1 MKAFAGLLLAFGL
14 FSTPAAA
21 ATAFSLYTQ
30 GKYAQAVVAG
40 VAQNDSAGFA
50 VAARAELAQEM
61 MREEPCLECLKR
73 AEDYARRA
81 VAADPKSVE
90 GHVDIALSLGYEAR
104 IIGKFAA
111 RLKRYAEQAREHLDD
126 ALAVEPSDEWAW
138 AAMGGWNIEIV
149 RSGGKTLA
157 RWLYGASVE
166 TGLADF
172 AKAFATSPDSLVLRY
187 QYALSLA
194 GYDRD
199 AYRGQI
205 EDALAR
211 AVAGKPQSAFETF
224 VQMRARALLLAF
236 RAGDWPAFDR
246 LVRSDQR
253 YP

>member
-1 MKAFAGLLLAFGL
+1 MRAFAGLLFALGL
-14 FSTPAAA
+14 FSTPAGA
-21 ATAFSLYTQ
+21 ATPLALYTQ
-30 GKYAQAVVAG
+30 GKYAQAVVTG
-40 VAQNDSAGFA
+40 VAQNDAAGFA

-61 MREEPCLECLKR
+61 MREEPCLECIKR

-90 GHVDIALSLGYEAR
+90 GHVDVALSLGYEAR

-111 RLKRYAEQAREHLDD
+111 RLKRYAEQAKEHLDA
-126 ALAVEPSDEWAW
+126 ALAVEPNDEWAW

-166 TGLADF
+166 AGLADF
-172 AKAFATSPDSLVLRY
+172 AKAFEASPDSVVLHY

-199 AYRGQI
+199 VYRGQI
-205 EDALAR
+205 GDALAR
-211 AVAGKPQSAFETF
+211 AVEEKPQSAFEAF

-236 RAGDWPAFDR
+236 RAGDWSAFDN
-246 LVRSDQR
+246 LVHRDQR